1 MSVKQISV
9 FLENRPGTL
18 KSLTAVL
25 AENDIN
31 IRALSLADTND
42 FGIVRMLVD
51 DVFDATNVLK
61 DAGFIAS
68 LTPVLVFAVS
78 DKTGGL
84 DNLLAKFE
92 AAQINIEYM
101 YAFAA
106 RHGEEAILVFRFDD
120 LAKAEK
126 DLASV
131 TRTLS
136 NQGFVA
142 KAAPEVIEKKRA
154 QAAELEQTIAQLK
167 AQAQDL
173 A

>member
-25 AENDIN
+25 AENNIN

-84 DNLLAKFE
+84 DALLAKFE

-101 YAFAA
+101 YAFAGKKDA
-106 RHGEEAILVFRFDD
+106 YMIFRVSDIKNAEAALRKAGCKPLTAEEMSAV
-120 LAKAEK
+120 
-126 DLASV
+126 
-131 TRTLS
+131 
-136 NQGFVA
+136 
-142 KAAPEVIEKKRA
+142 
-154 QAAELEQTIAQLK
+154 
-167 AQAQDL
+167 
-173 A
+173 